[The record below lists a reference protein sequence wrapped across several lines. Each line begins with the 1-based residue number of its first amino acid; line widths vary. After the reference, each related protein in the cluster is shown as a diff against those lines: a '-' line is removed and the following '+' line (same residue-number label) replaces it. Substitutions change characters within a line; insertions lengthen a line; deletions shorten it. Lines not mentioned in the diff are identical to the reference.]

1 MLIVFEL
8 CELSWK
14 ELDHLAP
21 PLQGVIKEEA
31 REEETKCFFMTASWD
46 ELCNDLGDAMFVSMV
61 LYNAV

>member
-1 MLIVFEL
+1 MER
-8 CELSWK
+8 